1 LTVRGDFAGGNDVTQ
16 PRPAQLA
23 ALLVSIFAIA
33 AAVVPSADAG
43 VLSPRLLRAERAL
56 RAAAGEPAEAS
67 ALPPLAE
74 VAITNRAKGGV
85 LPAAGEEA
93 RLSLVILT
101 DDPEALRAAGF
112 ELRTVAGEVVTV
124 TVPLSR
130 LHDLETVRGVRWAEL
145 SRPLTP
151 KLNVSLSEINGVA
164 AHGATQPP
172 YPASNA
178 TGRNVVV
185 GVVDS
190 GIDLAHPDF
199 RNDDGT
205 SRVEWVWDQNDALG
219 PTPGGV
225 YDYGTAWNSATIDA
239 GTTRQQDTYGHGTH
253 VAGIAAGN
261 GRAYGG
267 TVAQYTFVG
276 VAPEADL
283 VIVNT
288 DFTTGSVIDAVQWIE
303 ERAAAMGRPS
313 VVNLS
318 LGSQFGSHDGTE
330 ALDVAFRAL
339 SGPGKIIV
347 ASAGNE
353 GDAGIHA
360 EASVPA
366 GGFLNIQ
373 FTIGPYTATPGNTGA
388 QQDVLIVESWYPGPR
403 TLTFQVT
410 TPRGYTSNTVGLG
423 VEATK
428 STNDGT
434 IWVGVVKAPQ
444 NNDNTCEIDLWDGS
458 ATFPPYAGTWTV
470 RVNNPGVTEVP
481 IDFWIP
487 YDALGNVGA
496 GTYWSTY
503 GVERETVGS
512 PASSDS
518 VIAVAAYVTK
528 ASWPYGTS
536 SSCGYN
542 PPPPLGSLA
551 SFSSRGPRRDGA
563 QKPDIAAPGMGI
575 ASAWSA
581 NGDPYFYDNVACAKT
596 NDGFHVVSQGTSQSS
611 PHIAGVAALILEK
624 HPTDACRQVLARMQN
639 SARVDGWTGAV
650 PNASF
655 GEGKVNAQAAI
666 NASTPVRVLA
676 MSAAWTGG
684 AATVSW
690 TVAEAQSGTRFLV
703 ERGESEDGAFL
714 AVSDLLDGGPSFA
727 WTDPSPDPEAPWYR
741 VLAFA
746 PDGAREVLGTVRLDG
761 LRTVLR
767 LGQNAPN
774 PFTASTRLEF
784 SLDRAREVRVE
795 VLDVAGRRV
804 TTLATGLFA
813 AGPHALDW
821 DGRDA
826 QGRPAAAGIYFCRL
840 RADDTTLTR
849 RMVLKR

>member
-16 PRPAQLA
+16 PRSAQFA
-23 ALLVSIFAIA
+23 ALLLSIFTIAIA
-33 AAVVPSADAG
+33 IVPPAHAG

-56 RAAAGEPAEAS
+56 RAAAVNPAEAS

-93 RLSLVILT
+93 RLSLLILT

-112 ELRTVAGEVVTV
+112 DLRTVAGEVVTA
-124 TVPLSR
+124 TVPVSR
-130 LHDLETVRGVRWAEL
+130 LHDLEAVSGVRWAEL
-145 SRPLTP
+145 SRPLLP
-151 KLNVSLSEINGVA
+151 KLDVSLSEINGVL
-164 AHGATQPP
+164 AHGAWQPP

-178 TGRNVVV
+178 TGRNVIV

-199 RNDDGT
+199 RNADGT

-219 PTPGGV
+219 PDPGGV
-225 YDYGTAWNSATIDA
+225 YDYGTAWNSVAIDA
-239 GTTRQQDTYGHGTH
+239 GTTRQEDTYGHGTH

-267 TVAQYTFVG
+267 TVAQYTYMG

-288 DFTTGSVIDAVQWIE
+288 DFTTGGVIDAVQWIE

-360 EASVPA
+360 EAVVPA
-366 GGFLNIQ
+366 GGSLNLQ

-388 QQDVLIVESWYPGPR
+388 QQDVLIVESWYPGAQ

-410 TPRGYTSNTVGLG
+410 TPRGYTTETVVLG
-423 VEATK
+423 TPKTK

-434 IWVGVVKAPQ
+434 IYVGVVNAPQ
-444 NNDNTCEIDLWDGS
+444 NDDNTCEIDLWDGS

-470 RVNNPGVTEVP
+470 RVNNPGVAEVP

-487 YDALGNVGA
+487 YDALGSGEA
-496 GTYWSTY
+496 LTHWATY
-503 GVERETVGS
+503 EAARETVGS
-512 PASSDS
+512 PATSDS
-518 VIAVAAYVTK
+518 VIAVAAYVSK
-528 ASWPYGTS
+528 SSWPYGTS
-536 SSCGYN
+536 STCGYN

-581 NGDPYFYDNVACAKT
+581 NGDPYFYDNVPCAKT
-596 NDGFHVVSQGTSQSS
+596 NDGYHVVSQGTSQSS

-624 HPTDACRQVLARMQN
+624 HPTDARRQVLARLRN
-639 SARVDGWTGAV
+639 SARSDAWTGTV
-650 PNASF
+650 PNWNY
-655 GEGKVNAQAAI
+655 GYGKVDAQAAI
-666 NASTPVRVLA
+666 DASTPVRLLA
-676 MSAAWTGG
+676 MGAAWTDG

-690 TVAEAQSGTRFLV
+690 TVAEAQSGTRFMV
-703 ERGESEDGAFL
+703 ERGESEDGEFL
-714 AVSDLLDGGPSFA
+714 AVSDLLDGGPSLA
-727 WTDPSPDPEAPWYR
+727 WTDPSPDSEEPWYR
-741 VLAFA
+741 VIAFV
-746 PDGAREVLGTVRLDG
+746 PDGGREVLGAVRLDG
-761 LRTVLR
+761 LPTVLR
-767 LGQNAPN
+767 LAQNAPN

-784 SLDRAREVRVE
+784 SLDRSREVRVE
-795 VLDVAGRRV
+795 VLDVSGRRV

-813 AGPHALDW
+813 AGPHVLDW